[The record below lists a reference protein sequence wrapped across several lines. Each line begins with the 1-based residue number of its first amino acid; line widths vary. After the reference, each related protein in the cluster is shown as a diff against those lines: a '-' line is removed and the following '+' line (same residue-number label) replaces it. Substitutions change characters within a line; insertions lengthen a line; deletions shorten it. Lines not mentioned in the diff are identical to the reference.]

1 LKDATELSQAL
12 TALNRTLVEIEMG
25 KIEYQKNNEVISY
38 EGGGVWRR
46 EEGSNSSSMVSPPE
60 FQYSRRGQTLTLPL
74 FNVTSQA
81 RVSASSSSNLRVG
94 AETDQL
100 FDESPIVGGTVKARV
115 ESDYYRAWAD
125 YFDSRTEGDIVEDY
139 IYDSN
144 ETATVDLEVPIKT
157 EIDGGHAFQ
166 GSADADWFD
175 GYPSTNEFS
184 LGASGL
190 IEETINEAQS
200 DNDNSDFGCID
211 ASGFNSCGTICLS
224 DDYCVLL
231 QRRS

>member
-1 LKDATELSQAL
+1 
-12 TALNRTLVEIEMG
+12 MG

-125 YFDSRTEGDIVEDY
+125 YFDSRTEGDIGEDD
-139 IYDSN
+139 IDDSN

-224 DDYCVLL
+224 DDAVFYFNDVPDAGDADFDI
-231 QRRS
+231 SSVVPT